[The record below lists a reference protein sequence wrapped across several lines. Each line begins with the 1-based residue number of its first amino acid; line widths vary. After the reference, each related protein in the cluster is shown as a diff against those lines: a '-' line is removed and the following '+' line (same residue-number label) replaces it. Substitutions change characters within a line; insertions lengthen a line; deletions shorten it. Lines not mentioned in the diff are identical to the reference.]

1 MKNNS
6 SNRVRLLIVFLLI
19 LVTALYTCETWATP
33 INTSNDFPTAIQQ
46 SVSGTVQDS
55 EGIPIPGVHILV
67 KGTKQGTFTDSNG
80 HFSVSTSSNSVLVFS
95 FMGFTT
101 QEVAINSRT
110 SINVTLVESATE
122 LDAVTVNAGYYTVK
136 ERERTGSISKV
147 SSKEIELQPIVSPL
161 QALQGRIA
169 GIEIT
174 PGGDQP
180 GMASTIRIRGQN
192 SLRTAGN
199 FPLYLIDGVP
209 INPIPIESN
218 TLLSTTGIVFTYFGI
233 NSLFFS

>member
-1 MKNNS
+1 M
-6 SNRVRLLIVFLLI
+6 
-19 LVTALYTCETWATP
+19 
-33 INTSNDFPTAIQQ
+33 
-46 SVSGTVQDS
+46 
-55 EGIPIPGVHILV
+55 
-67 KGTKQGTFTDSNG
+67 
-80 HFSVSTSSNSVLVFS
+80 
-95 FMGFTT
+95 
-101 QEVAINSRT
+101 
-110 SINVTLVESATE
+110 
-122 LDAVTVNAGYYTVK
+122 
-136 ERERTGSISKV
+136 
-147 SSKEIELQPIVSPL
+147 

-218 TLLSTTGIVFTYFGI
+218 TLLSTTGIDPLNTLNLSNIESIEVLKDADATAIYGSRGANGVILISTKKGIKKKTQVEVRTYSGISKSAKQIRFT
-233 NSLFFS
+233 